1 MHNIVIDGVTYTSAK
16 QACVAIGLP
25 YKTFLSRRREGK
37 DVMDSLSLDKK
48 KRTTDHPNHPSP
60 VVLQGKKYR
69 SVSEACRAHNISY
82 VTVRC
87 RMRHKHMSLEEA
99 ILAPKKDIT
108 KRSNI

>member
-1 MHNIVIDGVTYTSAK
+1 MHKIIIDGVTYMSAK

-37 DVMDSLSLDKK
+37 DVMDSLSLDTK
-48 KRTTDHPNHPSP
+48 KRATPHYNHSNPI
-60 VVLQGKKYR
+60 VLLGKKYA
-69 SVSEACRAHNISY
+69 SVSEACRAHDISY

-99 ILAPKKDIT
+99 ILTPKKDIT
-108 KRSNI
+108 KPKNT